1 MKSIL
6 GFKWAT
12 LLLPAIFCITFNMA
26 GCHRSNDTKIY
37 GRRAITEVMD
47 SAERIIDYDP
57 THAYELMSRIDSSS
71 VRGRTLQARYALL
84 YTAAMYKNYK
94 PIKSDSLIMKAT
106 LFYSIDKYPDYLFL
120 SYYYLGCVYVELKQY
135 TDAAVALAQA
145 EQLSDRVDN
154 DYWKGLLYSKL
165 GDIFDQ
171 ACDYYRA
178 EQYYTKAKTYY
189 WYADRE
195 LHRVYALSDISRCK
209 VNNLDFRTAD
219 SLLQIVEDKAIAFN
233 DDELYDGCQYYRL
246 YCALCMNETKRAVA
260 LYRAHAHS
268 YERFADSPG
277 YQELM
282 ALYYNSIRDYARSES
297 YMEKA
302 WNSALSEGDSI
313 YLYYVSSLIAKSR
326 GEADESL
333 EYYEK
338 YNSFQNANLRS
349 VLSQPLLGAQNE
361 HYKIMAENEQ
371 LKYRHAMS
379 NLILFIVIFLLI
391 NVIALVTYYY
401 KRKQMK
407 EQLFDSLTVVEELTA
422 VNHKNKDMIKKLR
435 HQLLTQFHERHD
447 MSNRLY
453 SMYFDSENQEK
464 ITKQQLT
471 VTINNLIRD
480 YTAPEN
486 VKKLDALINESYD
499 GIMDKL
505 SVEDIGL
512 SEKEKQLLRFSF
524 AGLSSKSVSVIIKES
539 PQNIYQIKSRL
550 LKKVKKNS
558 EDLWMA
564 LTAIWQ

>member
-1 MKSIL
+1 M
-6 GFKWAT
+6 
-12 LLLPAIFCITFNMA
+12 FCITFEMA
-26 GCHRSNDTKIY
+26 GCHPSSEGKIS
-37 GRRAITEVMD
+37 GRRAITELMD
-47 SAERIIDYDP
+47 SAEQFIDYDSER
-57 THAYELMSRIDSSS
+57 AYELMHSIDSCS
-71 VRGRTLQARYALL
+71 VRGRALKARYALL
-84 YTAAMYKNYK
+84 YTAAQYKTYK
-94 PIKSDSLIMKAT
+94 PIHSDSLIREAT
-106 LFYSIDKYPDYLFL
+106 RFYTINKDPDYLFL
-120 SYYYLGCVYVELKQY
+120 SYYYLGCIYVDLKQF

-145 EQLSDRVDN
+145 EQLTDKIDN
-154 DYWKGLLYSKL
+154 DYWKGLLYSRL
-165 GDIFDQ
+165 GDTFGE

-178 EQYYTKAKTYY
+178 EQYYTNAASSYKL
-189 WYADRE
+189 ADRE
-195 LHRVYALSDISRCK
+195 LHWVYALSDISRCK
-209 VNNLDFRTAD
+209 VNALDFRTAD
-219 SLLQIVEDKAIAFN
+219 SILQIVEEKAVSFN
-233 DDELYDGCQYYRL
+233 DDELYDECQYYRL
-246 YCALCMNETKRAVA
+246 YCALCMGEAKRAAA
-260 LYRAHAHS
+260 LYNAHS
-268 YERFADSPG
+268 SCYERYADCPG

-282 ALYYNSIRDYARSES
+282 ALYYNSIRDYAQSEA

-302 WNSALSEGDSI
+302 WNSILSESDSI
-313 YLYYVSSLIAKSR
+313 YLYYVNSVIAKSR

-338 YNSFQNANLRS
+338 YNSFQNENLRS
-349 VLSQPLLGAQNE
+349 VLSQPILGAQNE
-361 HYKIMAENEQ
+361 HYKIIAENEQ
-371 LKYRHAMS
+371 LKYRHARS

-391 NVIALVTYYY
+391 SVIALVTFYY

-471 VTINNLIRD
+471 VTINSLIRD

-505 SVEDIGL
+505 SVEEIGL

-558 EDLWMA
+558 EELWMA